1 MDNQKI
7 AKATKWSAVTEVAAK
22 LVAPVASI
30 ILARVL
36 TPEAFGIVATLTMI
50 ITFAEIFTDAGF
62 QKYLVQH
69 EFADEADREQ
79 STTVAFWSN
88 LAMSLLLWGVIA
100 AFSEPLASLV
110 GNPGYGFVL
119 AIACVSIPLTAFS
132 SIQTALFKRD
142 LDFRTLFKARLTAIA
157 VPLLVTVPLAFWMRS
172 YWALVI
178 GTIVQNAVSAATLT
192 AFSKWK
198 PRLFYSWAK
207 LREMLSF
214 SVWSMV
220 EAVSIWLTS
229 YLDIFI
235 VSRAMDQYYLGLYK
249 TSISIVTQVLGLVT
263 ATTTPVLFS
272 ALSRLQSDEE
282 EFRSLFFRFQKYVA
296 LMVIPLGVGMFF
308 YSDLVT
314 RLLLGSQWM
323 ETSGFIGLW
332 ALTGAFVIVLSHYS
346 SEVYRAK
353 GRPRLSVLAQVL
365 HIVVLLPAVLIAVR
379 YGYEALYITRSLVRL
394 EMILV
399 NLTIMYVVVRMSP
412 WKMLSGIGP
421 SCIAAAVMGA
431 AAWGMLHGI
440 PALLSGDASAL
451 LSGPLSGSA
460 STALAGPLS
469 GSASAALAGPVGLSG
484 SLLYQAG
491 TVLVCI
497 GVYVAVICVF
507 PEERKLILSFR
518 AKSRPELA
526 RDGTDRWQNLKK

>member
-1 MDNQKI
+1 MDSSKI
-7 AKATKWSAVTEVAAK
+7 AKATRWSAVTEVAAK

-88 LAMSLLLWGVIA
+88 LVMSLAIWGLIA
-100 AFSEPLASLV
+100 VFSEPLATLV
-110 GNPGYGFVL
+110 GNPGMGLVL
-119 AIACVSIPLTAFS
+119 IVACVSIPLTAFS

-142 LDFRTLFKARLTAIA
+142 LDFRTLFKARLAAIL
-157 VPLLVTVPLAFWMRS
+157 VPLVVTVPLAFWMRS

-178 GTIVQNAVSAATLT
+178 GTIVQNAVSAITLT
-192 AFSKWK
+192 AYSKWK
-198 PRLFYSWAK
+198 PRLYYSWVK
-207 LREMLSF
+207 LQEMLSF

-235 VSRAMDQYYLGLYK
+235 VGRAMDQYYLGLYK
-249 TSISIVTQVLGLVT
+249 TSISIVTQILGLVT

-272 ALSRLQSDEE
+272 ALSRLQSDEG
-282 EFRSLFFRFQKYVA
+282 EFKELFFKFQKYVA
-296 LMVIPLGVGMFF
+296 LLVIPLGVGIFF

-314 RLLLGSQWM
+314 RLLLGGQWM
-323 ETSGFIGLW
+323 ETAGFIGLW

-353 GRPRLSVLAQVL
+353 GRPKLSVLAQML

-379 YGYEALYITRSLVRL
+379 YGYKPLYITRSLVRL

-399 NLTIMYVVVRMSP
+399 NLVIMYAVVKISP
-412 WKMLSGIGP
+412 WKMLAGIAP
-421 SCIAAAVMGA
+421 SCAGAAVMGA
-431 AAWGMLHGI
+431 AGYFMLRVSDNL
-440 PALLSGDASAL
+440 P
-451 LSGPLSGSA
+451 
-460 STALAGPLS
+460 
-469 GSASAALAGPVGLSG
+469 
-484 SLLYQAG
+484 YQCG
-491 TVLVCI
+491 TVLVCVAI
-497 GVYVAVICVF
+497 YVAVVILF
-507 PEERKLILSFR
+507 PAERKV
-518 AKSRPELA
+518 LA
-526 RDGTDRWQNLKK
+526 SIVRGRDKGEVAASEGSAVADEMAAEEGQAMAAEQITEENI

>member
-1 MDNQKI
+1 MNSKQI
-7 AKATKWSAVTEVAAK
+7 LQATKWSAVTEVAAK

-88 LAMSLLLWGVIA
+88 LAMSLVIWGIIA
-100 AFSEPLASLV
+100 IFAEPLATLV
-110 GNPGYGFVL
+110 GNPGLGFVL
-119 AIACVSIPLTAFS
+119 IIACVSIPLTAFS

-142 LDFRTLFKARLTAIA
+142 LDFRTLFKARLAAIL
-157 VPLLVTVPLAFWMRS
+157 VPLLVTVPLAFWLRS

-192 AFSKWK
+192 ALSKWK

-229 YLDIFI
+229 YVDIFI
-235 VSRAMDQYYLGLYK
+235 VGRALDQYYLGLYK
-249 TSISIVTQVLGLVT
+249 TSISIVTQILGLVI

-272 ALSRLQSDEE
+272 ALSKLQSDEE
-282 EFRSLFFRFQKYVA
+282 EFRSLFFKFQKYVA
-296 LMVIPLGVGMFF
+296 LLVIPLGVGMFF
-308 YSDLVT
+308 YSDFVT
-314 RLLLGSQWM
+314 RVLLGEQWL
-323 ETSGFIGLW
+323 ETAEFIGLW

-353 GRPRLSVLAQVL
+353 GRPKLSVLAQVL
-365 HIVVLLPAVLIAVR
+365 HIVVLWPAVLIAVR
-379 YGYEALYITRSLVRL
+379 YGYRPLYITRSLVRL

-399 NLTIMYVVVRMSP
+399 NLVIMYTVVKISP
-412 WKMLSGIGP
+412 WKMLAGIAP

-431 AAWGMLHGI
+431 AAWGMLHGL
-440 PALLSGDASAL
+440 PALLH
-451 LSGPLSGSA
+451 GSA
-460 STALAGPLS
+460 PAVDGSVSAPLAENLF
-469 GSASAALAGPVGLSG
+469 
-484 SLLYQAG
+484 YQAG

-497 GVYVAVICVF
+497 AVYAGVIFAF
-507 PEERKLILSFR
+507 PEERKLLLSFR
-518 AKSRPELA
+518 AKAQP
-526 RDGTDRWQNLKK
+526 